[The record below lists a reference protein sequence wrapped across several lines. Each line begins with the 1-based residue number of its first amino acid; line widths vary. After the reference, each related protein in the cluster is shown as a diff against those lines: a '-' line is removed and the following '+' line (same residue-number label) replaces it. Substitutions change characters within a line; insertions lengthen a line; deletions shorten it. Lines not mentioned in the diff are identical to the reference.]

1 MVSEDAFAYFIQ
13 SLETLE
19 NLLHAET
26 QAIAAKDLDTI
37 DSIMIQKDESL
48 QILLSAKDRLSDD
61 PRNNDLANAKI
72 DYVMNLQSRN
82 ANSFMKLKDKASLK
96 SNQTKQGL
104 SSDGKMRS
112 AYLKN

>member
-1 MVSEDAFAYFIQ
+1 MTSEDAFAYFIE

-37 DSIMIQKDESL
+37 DSIMVQKDESL
-48 QILLSAKDRLSDD
+48 KVLLSAKERLSDN
-61 PRNNDLANAKI
+61 PRNNDLANTKI
-72 DYVMNLQSRN
+72 EYVMNLQSRN
-82 ANSFMKLKDKASLK
+82 ANSFEKLKDKASVK
-96 SNQTKQGL
+96 SNHDKQGL